1 MDGVSGEGFWL
12 LRRLL
17 WGSSEAGAHGVPIRP
32 WVLDRIRDGEAGS
45 EGLTT
50 PKTTA
55 TPPPVLLSVCVPKQ
69 TVPLVYDVPKSA
81 EGFGA

>member
-1 MDGVSGEGFWL
+1 MWGFWA

-32 WVLDRIRDGEAGS
+32 WGLDRIRVAEVEA
-45 EGLTT
+45 EGLRT

-55 TPPPVLLSVCVPKQ
+55 MPPPVLPSVCVPKQ
-69 TVPLVYDVPKSA
+69 AVPLVYDVPKSA
-81 EGFGA
+81 EGFRA